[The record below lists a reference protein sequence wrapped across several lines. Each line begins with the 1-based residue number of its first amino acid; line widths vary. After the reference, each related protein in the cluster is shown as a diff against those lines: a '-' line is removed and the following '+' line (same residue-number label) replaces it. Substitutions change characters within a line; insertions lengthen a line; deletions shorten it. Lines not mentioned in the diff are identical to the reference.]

1 MTVVTRF
8 APSPTGFLHIG
19 GARTALFNYYFAKH
33 NKGKFLLRIE
43 DTDQER
49 STQQAVD
56 AILDSMKWLGL
67 DWDGDIVYQS
77 KCQER
82 HKQVAEDLYKKQ
94 KAYYC
99 QCSKEQLQDMREQAM
114 NEGRQPG
121 YDGRC
126 RNKNHTSGALRLLT
140 LDQGSVTLKDQI
152 QGDVTIQNDHID
164 DMIILRSDGTPTY
177 MLSVVVDD
185 HDMGI
190 THIVR
195 GDDHLTNAFRQ
206 HHLYTAMGWAMPTMA
221 HMPLIHG
228 QDGAKLSKR
237 HGALGAE
244 TYRDMGFL
252 PEAMRNYLLRLG
264 WGYGDEE
271 IISDARAI
279 ELFTLDRIG
288 KSPSR
293 FDLKKL
299 EHLNSHYIRESDD
312 DRLVKLVTPLLEGKL
327 GKSITD
333 QQKSWILKGMDG
345 LKQRAKTLIELT
357 DNAAFYAYDTPI
369 EITDEKAEKFADAES
384 RNTIKDFITQLEKLN
399 EWTHDS
405 LHSAAKD
412 YAEKLDL
419 KLVKI
424 AQPIRV
430 ALTGT
435 TISPGVFDVLEVLGK
450 KESLK
455 RLKMY
460 AYN

>member
-43 DTDQER
+43 DTDRER
-49 STQQAVD
+49 STQEAID
-56 AILDSMKWLGL
+56 AIVDSMKWLGL

-77 KCQER
+77 KCQAR
-82 HKQVAEDLYKKQ
+82 HKEVALKLYQ
-94 KAYYC
+94 EGKAYYC

-114 NEGRQPG
+114 KEGHQPG
-121 YDGRC
+121 YDARC
-126 RNKNHTSGALRLLT
+126 RIKGHTSGALRLRT
-140 LDQGSVTLKDQI
+140 PDVGSVTLKDEI
-152 QGDVTIQNDHID
+152 QGDVSIQNDHID
-164 DMIILRSDGTPTY
+164 DMIILRSDGSPTY

-206 HHLYTAMGWAMPTMA
+206 YHLYAAMGWDMPTMA
-221 HMPLIHG
+221 HIPLIYG
-228 QDGAKLSKR
+228 PDGAKLSKR
-237 HGALGAE
+237 HGAVGAE

-271 IISDARAI
+271 IISDSRAI
-279 ELFTLDRIG
+279 ELFTLGRIG
-288 KSPSR
+288 KAPSR

-299 EHLNSHYIRESDD
+299 EHLNAHYIRESDNN
-312 DRLVKLVTPLLEGKL
+312 RLLDLIVPMLEEKL
-327 GKSITD
+327 GKTLTD
-333 QQKSWILKGMDG
+333 QQKTWMLHGMDG
-345 LKQRAKTLIELT
+345 LKQRAKTLIELA
-357 DNAAFYAYDTPI
+357 DNAAFYAYDLPI
-369 EITDEKAEKFADAES
+369 EITDEKAHKFSGSES
-384 RNTIKDFITQLEKLN
+384 KEIIGSLLPNLENL
-399 EWTHDS
+399 ESWTHDTIHG
-405 LHSAAKD
+405 LAKE
-412 YAEKLDL
+412 YAEKQEL
-419 KLVKI
+419 KLVNI

-450 KESLK
+450 EESLK
-455 RLKMY
+455 RLK
-460 AYN
+460 AFAQL

>member
-67 DWDGDIVYQS
+67 NWDQDIVYQS
-77 KCQER
+77 KCQAR
-82 HKQVAEDLYKKQ
+82 HKEIAEKLQKEN

-99 QCSKEQLQDMREQAM
+99 QCSKEHLQDMREQAM
-114 NEGRQPG
+114 KEGRQPG
-121 YDGRC
+121 YNGHC
-126 RNKNHTSGALRLLT
+126 RDKNHTSGALRLCT
-140 LDQGSVTLKDQI
+140 PDEGSVTLKDEI
-152 QGDVTIQNDHID
+152 QGNVSIQNNHID

-206 HHLYTAMGWAMPTMA
+206 YHLYAALGWAMPTMA

-299 EHLNSHYIRESDD
+299 EHLN
-312 DRLVKLVTPLLEGKL
+312 
-327 GKSITD
+327 
-333 QQKSWILKGMDG
+333 
-345 LKQRAKTLIELT
+345 
-357 DNAAFYAYDTPI
+357 
-369 EITDEKAEKFADAES
+369 
-384 RNTIKDFITQLEKLN
+384 
-399 EWTHDS
+399 
-405 LHSAAKD
+405 
-412 YAEKLDL
+412 
-419 KLVKI
+419 
-424 AQPIRV
+424 
-430 ALTGT
+430 
-435 TISPGVFDVLEVLGK
+435 
-450 KESLK
+450 
-455 RLKMY
+455 
-460 AYN
+460 